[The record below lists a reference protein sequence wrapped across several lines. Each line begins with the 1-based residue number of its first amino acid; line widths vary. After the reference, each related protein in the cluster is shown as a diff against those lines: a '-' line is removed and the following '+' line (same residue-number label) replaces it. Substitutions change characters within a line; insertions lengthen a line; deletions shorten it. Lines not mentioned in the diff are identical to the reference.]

1 MSTERL
7 YYTDCYLREFRAR
20 VVEASSDRRRIYLD
34 RTAFYP
40 TSGGQPHD
48 TGWMDGAPV
57 VDVVDEG
64 ERIAHVTAAPVE
76 TGEFMCRIDWDRRFD
91 HMQQHTGQHVL
102 SAVLLERFGIPTV
115 SFHLGAE
122 SATIDVAA
130 ALEPEQVREAERRAN
145 EVVTENRPVRIGFES
160 ADQALELRR
169 PSERRGLLRLV
180 TIEGLDRSACGG
192 THVRATGEIGPILIR
207 KLERVRGHIRLEFL
221 CGMRAVR
228 RARADYEA
236 LDAIARSLS
245 CGLDET
251 PALVAAQKERL
262 ETAEK
267 LRRKLASE
275 LAERQGR
282 ELYRGTAPDA
292 SGMRR
297 LVRWMPSGTVDE
309 ELRAL
314 ARGVTSESKAIFVT
328 LIEEPPSVL
337 LAVSAD
343 AGVHAGDALRAALH
357 TVGGRGGG
365 NARLAQGSL
374 SGKAALESL
383 AELLG
388 SPSGLGSGA

>member
-1 MSTERL
+1 VSTERL

-40 TSGGQPHD
+40 TCGGQPHD

-64 ERIAHVTAAPVE
+64 ERIAHITAAPVE
-76 TGEFMCRIDWDRRFD
+76 TAEVTCRIDWDRRFD

-115 SFHLGAE
+115 SFHLAAD

-145 EVVTENRPVRIGFES
+145 EVVTENRPVRIGFEG
-160 ADQALELRR
+160 AEEATELRR
-169 PSERRGLLRLV
+169 PSQRRGLLRVV

-192 THVRATGEIGPILIR
+192 THVRGTGEIGPILIR
-207 KLERVRGHIRLEFL
+207 KLERVRGHLRLEFL

-245 CGLDET
+245 CGLEET
-251 PALVAAQKERL
+251 PRLVAAQKERL
-262 ETAEK
+262 EAAEK
-267 LRRKLASE
+267 ARRKLASE

-282 ELYRGTAPDA
+282 ELYRETTPDA

-297 LVRWMPSGTVDE
+297 VVRRMPSGTIDE
-309 ELRAL
+309 ELHAL
-314 ARGVTSESKAIFVT
+314 ARGVTSESRAIFVT
-328 LIEEPPSVL
+328 LIEDPPSVL

-357 TVGGRGGG
+357 MVGGRGGG

-374 SGKAALESL
+374 PGKAALESV

-388 SPSGLGSGA
+388 SASGSG

>member
-1 MSTERL
+1 
-7 YYTDCYLREFRAR
+7 
-20 VVEASSDRRRIYLD
+20 
-34 RTAFYP
+34 
-40 TSGGQPHD
+40 
-48 TGWMDGAPV
+48 MDGAPV

-64 ERIAHVTAAPVE
+64 ERIAHITAAPVE
-76 TGEFMCRIDWDRRFD
+76 TGEVTCRIDWDRRFD

-102 SAVLLERFGIPTV
+102 SAVLLERFGIATV

-122 SATIDVAA
+122 SATIDVEAA
-130 ALEPEQVREAERRAN
+130 AFEPEQVREAERRAN

-160 ADQALELRR
+160 AEEAVELRR
-169 PSERRGLLRLV
+169 PSERRGMLRLV

-228 RARADYEA
+228 RAREDYEA
-236 LDAIARSLS
+236 LDTIARSLC

-262 ETAEK
+262 EAAEK
-267 LRRKLASE
+267 VRRKLASE

-282 ELYRGTAPDA
+282 ELYRQTAPDA

-297 LVRWMPSGTVDE
+297 LVRRMPSGTIDE
-309 ELRAL
+309 ELHAL
-314 ARGVTSESKAIFVT
+314 ARGVTSESRAIFVT
-328 LIEEPPSVL
+328 LIEDPPSVL

-357 TVGGRGGG
+357 MVGGRGGG

-374 SGKAALESL
+374 PGKAALESV
-383 AELLG
+383 AELLA
-388 SPSGLGSGA
+388 SWSG

>member
-48 TGWMDGAPV
+48 TGWMDDAPV
-57 VDVVDEG
+57 VEVVDEG
-64 ERIAHVTAAPVE
+64 ERIAHITGAPVE
-76 TGEFMCRIDWDRRFD
+76 SAEVACRIDWDRRFD

-130 ALEPEQVREAERRAN
+130 ALGPEQVREAERRAN
-145 EVVTENRPVRIGFES
+145 EVVAENRAVRIGFES
-160 ADQALELRR
+160 ADEALDLRR
-169 PSERRGLLRLV
+169 PSERGGLLRVV

-192 THVRATGEIGPILIR
+192 THVRATGEIGPIFIR
-207 KLERVRGHIRLEFL
+207 KLERVGGRLRLEFL

-236 LDAIARSLS
+236 LGAIARSLS

-251 PALVAAQKERL
+251 PTLVAAQKERL
-262 ETAEK
+262 EAAEK
-267 LRRKLASE
+267 ARRKLAAE

-282 ELYRGTAPDA
+282 ELYRETAPDA
-292 SGMRR
+292 CGMRR
-297 LVRWMPSGTVDE
+297 IVRRLASGTIDD

-314 ARGVTSESKAIFVT
+314 ARGVTSEPRAVFVA

-337 LAVSAD
+337 LAVSGD
-343 AGVHAGDALRAALH
+343 TGVHAAEALRAALSA
-357 TVGGRGGG
+357 VGGRGGG
-365 NARLAQGSL
+365 NAQMAQGSL
-374 SGKAALESL
+374 PDKALIARV
-383 AELLG
+383 ANLLI
-388 SPSGLGSGA
+388 P